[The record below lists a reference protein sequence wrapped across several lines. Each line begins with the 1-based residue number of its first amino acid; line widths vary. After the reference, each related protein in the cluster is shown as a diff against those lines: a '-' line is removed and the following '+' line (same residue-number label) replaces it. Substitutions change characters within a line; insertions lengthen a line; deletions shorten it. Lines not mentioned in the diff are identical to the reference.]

1 MESTGIMNVIRID
14 HDAAHAFVPYPPRE
28 VPCSP
33 NGELGGMRFGV
44 KDLFHV
50 RGYPTGAGN
59 PLLLAALGIQDRTA
73 PVVQKLLNAGAAFAG
88 KTVTDELAYSINGK
102 NAHFGSPVN
111 GAAPDRVCGGSSSGS
126 ASAVS
131 NRLCDFAIGTDTGGS
146 VRVPASHC
154 GLFGLRPTHGRVTLQ
169 DCVPLAP
176 SFDTCGWFA
185 RDLDT
190 FVRVAG
196 VLLDADSVPL
206 PSVPRLLFPE
216 DLWDLTS
223 PALRAAS
230 EDVLRGIE
238 YEFGGFTSVRVS
250 LEDTAAMSMAFRV
263 LQAREAWNSHG
274 NFISRFDPPLG
285 PGVKERFQ
293 WARQISAPQVQE
305 AANFRSRFRTHL
317 SVLLGSDG
325 VLVLPTMPDVAPRND
340 EPEQALEAY
349 RDKAM
354 RLLCSAGLSGF
365 PQLTLPIAQ
374 SLGAPF
380 GVSLLGPAGTDNG
393 LLQIA
398 RRLRSSPAT
407 KRGHRS
413 GPSLEKPS
421 AR

>member
-1 MESTGIMNVIRID
+1 MNMIPVD
-14 HDAAHAFVPYPPRE
+14 HDAARAFIPYPPQA
-28 VPCSP
+28 VACSP
-33 NGELGGMRFGV
+33 DGVLGGLRFGV

-73 PVVQKLLNAGAAFAG
+73 PVVQKLLDAGAAFGG

-206 PSVPRLLFPE
+206 PPAPRMLFPV
-216 DLWDLTS
+216 DLWDIAS

-230 EDVLRGIE
+230 EEALRGIE
-238 YEFGGFTSVRVS
+238 HALGKFTPVRVA
-250 LEDTAAMSMAFRV
+250 LEDTAAMSLAFRV

-274 NFISRFDPPLG
+274 DFISRFDPPLG
-285 PGVKERFQ
+285 PGVSERFQ
-293 WARQISAPQVQE
+293 WARQIGDAQVQE
-305 AANFRSRFRTHL
+305 AASFRSRFRTHL
-317 SVLLGSDG
+317 GELLGPDG
-325 VLVLPTMPDVAPRND
+325 ILVLPTMPDVAPRTD
-340 EPEQALEAY
+340 ESEPTLEAY

-365 PQLTLPIAQ
+365 PQLTLPLARSQ
-374 SLGAPF
+374 GAPF

-398 RRLRSSPAT
+398 RSLREQT
-407 KRGHRS
+407 
-413 GPSLEKPS
+413 
-421 AR
+421 